1 MFLYMVTL
9 YLRIGSMTFPQMVIG
24 RAEVKNH
31 MGRRALL
38 TKTEREAIEDPD
50 NAKYPYVAVSRVRKK
65 IQEELPTD
73 VQILARHHEE
83 LHQELIEVVCGDL
96 TPTVRTDVEAKEKI
110 YRDLAE
116 QAEPTNVETTAEA
129 LLRNL
134 DLPGRG
140 SKYDARVN
148 TVLEFYQYLR
158 EHPNEQV
165 SKAEFRDLVEKRN
178 LDPGYA
184 SFKSLWTNWV
194 KKNESQDHLGNT
206 LTRLPGVQM
215 DGDDYVYTGKNGG

>member
-1 MFLYMVTL
+1 
-9 YLRIGSMTFPQMVIG
+9 
-24 RAEVKNH
+24 
-31 MGRRALL
+31 
-38 TKTEREAIEDPD
+38 
-50 NAKYPYVAVSRVRKK
+50 
-65 IQEELPTD
+65 
-73 VQILARHHEE
+73 
-83 LHQELIEVVCGDL
+83 
-96 TPTVRTDVEAKEKI
+96 
-110 YRDLAE
+110 
-116 QAEPTNVETTAEA
+116 
-129 LLRNL
+129 
-134 DLPGRG
+134 
-140 SKYDARVN
+140 VN

-165 SKAEFRDLVEKRN
+165 SKAEFRDLVEKRS

>member
-96 TPTVRTDVEAKEKI
+96 TPTVRTDVEAKEKYTEI
-110 YRDLAE
+110 SLNRLSP
-116 QAEPTNVETTAEA
+116 PTSKQQLKHYSAISISRVGVEVRRPCEHCS
-129 LLRNL
+129 
-134 DLPGRG
+134 G
-140 SKYDARVN
+140 
-148 TVLEFYQYLR
+148 VL
-158 EHPNEQV
+158 
-165 SKAEFRDLVEKRN
+165 SI
-178 LDPGYA
+178 
-184 SFKSLWTNWV
+184 
-194 KKNESQDHLGNT
+194 
-206 LTRLPGVQM
+206 LTR
-215 DGDDYVYTGKNGG
+215 TSERTSFES